1 MEREQNVLI
10 VDDDRHLGDSMGRA
24 FRRSGCR
31 VIVCT
36 RGDEALLRV
45 DQECFDII
53 VTDFQM
59 PLMDG
64 SQLSHLVKERS
75 PSTPVVM
82 ITGGFDDARLE
93 KLKGRNIDA
102 VLLKPFKL
110 KEIQETVRSLLSS
123 GS

>member
-1 MEREQNVLI
+1 MEREQKVLI

-36 RGDEALLRV
+36 RGDEALQRV

-64 SQLSHLVKERS
+64 VELTRQLRQRAVSATIIGMSCYEVGEEFRRAGADGFFRKPLMPDMLRHL
-75 PSTPVVM
+75 M
-82 ITGGFDDARLE
+82 IRRVG
-93 KLKGRNIDA
+93 
-102 VLLKPFKL
+102 V
-110 KEIQETVRSLLSS
+110 
-123 GS
+123 